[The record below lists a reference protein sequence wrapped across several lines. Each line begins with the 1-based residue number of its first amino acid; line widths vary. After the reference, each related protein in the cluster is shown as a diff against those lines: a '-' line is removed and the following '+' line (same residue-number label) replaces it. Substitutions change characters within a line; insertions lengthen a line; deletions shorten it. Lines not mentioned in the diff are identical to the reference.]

1 MSVHSYTSYD
11 YMPVKIV
18 PVIASFDSKGQIRPL
33 YVRIDEASYKICS
46 CFLRNRFANLLE
58 FSCRILDGQYHKPL
72 LLTYYRAEGAW
83 GIPIS

>member
-33 YVRIDEASYKICS
+33 YVRIDEASYKIYS

-58 FSCRILDGQYHKPL
+58 FSCQILVEQYQKPL
-72 LLTYYRAEGAW
+72 LLTYYRAEEVW